1 MLTWWLRRIW
11 FGKKSCIVTTIFL
24 SNSYWQ
30 LFPIYMRLV
39 GSLSMFLFLDAELW
53 AIDNAAR
60 PGTLV
65 LPKLLIGSAVGASP
79 KRKLLSRYR
88 YWFCLPQPISKSTH
102 RLTTQITPLL
112 KCSEYPSLDLK
123 WTINTFLSCPK
134 KLTDSW
140 PKSVIISYIL
150 VWWVT
155 QIYSNN
161 LDQLN
166 ESWISCWDTTQVT

>member
-39 GSLSMFLFLDAELW
+39 GSLSMFLFLDADLW

-79 KRKLLSRYR
+79 GSAYHNRSRNQ
-88 YWFCLPQPISKSTH
+88 LISWQH
-102 RLTTQITPLL
+102 RLHRCLSVCL
-112 KCSEYPSLDLK
+112 S
-123 WTINTFLSCPK
+123 FLR
-134 KLTDSW
+134 
-140 PKSVIISYIL
+140 PKSVIISYSL

-161 LDQLN
+161 LN
-166 ESWISCWDTTQVT
+166 PEMECWDGTQIT